1 MKTLFTLFVTL
12 LSLTSLAAQSSIET
26 QSIALDNLIT
36 FVANHFPLEVIKE
49 NTNANAN
56 NTKETKTKQISFIL
70 ETSKNN
76 YSSEDK
82 IILQQAFKFLTTRL
96 NKDDK
101 VSVFAYAGQNGL
113 LLDRVSAK
121 DIKKMLSVIND
132 VKSSITEAHTD
143 GIAMAYQQ
151 AQENHNETA
160 DNIVVMIRNPN
171 TSLNKNKIET
181 PEIEITKAADQN
193 TKSKGNNVVLLT
205 AITLLPELISLI
217 KD

>member
-12 LSLTSLAAQSSIET
+12 LSLTSLSAQNSIET

-36 FVANHFPLEVIKE
+36 FVANHFPLEVIKV
-49 NTNANAN
+49 NTNANVN
-56 NTKETKTKQISFIL
+56 NTEESKTKQISFIL
-70 ETSKNN
+70 ETSKSN
-76 YSSEDK
+76 YSSEDR

-96 NKDDK
+96 TKDDK
-101 VSVFAYAGQNGL
+101 VSIFAYAGQNGL

-132 VKSSITEAHTD
+132 VKSSITEAHKD

-151 AQENHNETA
+151 AQTHFNQTA
-160 DNIVVMIRNPN
+160 DNIVVMVRNPN
-171 TSLNKNKIET
+171 AAKIKTET
-181 PEIEITKAADQN
+181 PEIEVTTVTEQSTK
-193 TKSKGNNVVLLT
+193 KKGNNVVLLT
-205 AITLLPELISLI
+205 AITLLPEIISLI

>member
-12 LSLTSLAAQSSIET
+12 LSLTSFSAQNSIET

-56 NTKETKTKQISFIL
+56 NIEESKTKQISFIL
-70 ETSKNN
+70 ETSKRN
-76 YSSEDK
+76 YSSEDR

-96 NKDDK
+96 TKDDK

-151 AQENHNETA
+151 AQAHFNQTA
-160 DNIVVMIRNPN
+160 DNIVVMVRNPN
-171 TSLNKNKIET
+171 AAKIKTET
-181 PEIEITKAADQN
+181 PEIEVTTVTEQSTK
-193 TKSKGNNVVLLT
+193 KKGNNVVLLT
-205 AITLLPELISLI
+205 AITLLPEIISLI